1 MTAVCFSY
9 HLMAKNDVW
18 ISEEIAEEWKQTL
31 DLWTRQRRNWE
42 GLIELHWVDKIHLYL
57 WNNNNNNMFL
67 YSIPLQTSTATLWI
81 EDWTKPNIFTLYHGN
96 TPITIT
102 LLVDCW
108 RSHFIFPITP
118 GIPFFQKHNQ
128 MTWVR
133 LQFYWNNVWKNA
145 RAILYLEVTGF
156 RQHGQCQVR
165 ESDVFDAHAACNGFH
180 VSSNCTDKTLPMSQR
195 HFNKYI

>member
-1 MTAVCFSY
+1 MKQQQQQHVLIQYSTADQHC
-9 HLMAKNDVW
+9 HLMD
-18 ISEEIAEEWKQTL
+18 
-31 DLWTRQRRNWE
+31 RRLN
-42 GLIELHWVDKIHLYL
+42 K
-57 WNNNNNNMFL
+57 
-67 YSIPLQTSTATLWI
+67 
-81 EDWTKPNIFTLYHGN
+81 TKYIQTLYHGN